1 MKYPSV
7 LKAYNLYQFIGLENY
22 NSGEKIKKVI
32 GNWPK
37 NITLL
42 RVLSLFTNIRKH
54 ISVAKSPEWLLITN
68 LIAL

>member
-37 NITLL
+37 NIILL
-42 RVLSLFTNIRKH
+42 RVLSLFANTGIH
-54 ISVAKSPEWLLITN
+54 ISVSTSPQWLLITN
-68 LIAL
+68 SIAL